1 MANEDQQVQRQA
13 RTPTQKSPAQE
24 KNNSETRRQQ
34 IERDQN
40 VQKTPRRY
48 PTRDRRQLKEMCRN
62 HVKNTSTWGF
72 HHRDFG
78 QGSASGNWEYPQ
90 HNQYFSGHQQ
100 QNYGYLTDY
109 VNQQIPSHQQAFGDY
124 TGSGHE
130 QYTGHLEGDTGIQ
143 GGSGDHGKEDMDTE
157 EGEFDD

>member
-1 MANEDQQVQRQA
+1 
-13 RTPTQKSPAQE
+13 
-24 KNNSETRRQQ
+24 
-34 IERDQN
+34 
-40 VQKTPRRY
+40 
-48 PTRDRRQLKEMCRN
+48 MCREYGD
-62 HVKNTSTWGF
+62 TTTWGF

-90 HNQYFSGHQQ
+90 HAQYFSGHQQ

-130 QYTGHLEGDTGIQ
+130 QYTRHLEGDTGIQ